1 MAAAAP
7 PVTLKTKASGCS
19 RCRGCGNRGMTIAG
33 ESVIDAGFGPCAIS
47 CECVKC
53 IDAVNPSATSL
64 STSGVSLRGLAK
76 FVVLLPAN
84 VWSSPPV
91 PCVERGMP
99 MSWYGQPSLP

>member
-1 MAAAAP
+1 MSSSFTRSRTLIAAAAAP

-19 RCRGCGNRGMTIAG
+19 RCRGCGNRGITIAG

-76 FVVLLPAN
+76 FAALLPADRL
-84 VWSSPPV
+84 
-91 PCVERGMP
+91 E
-99 MSWYGQPSLP
+99 QPACSVRRA